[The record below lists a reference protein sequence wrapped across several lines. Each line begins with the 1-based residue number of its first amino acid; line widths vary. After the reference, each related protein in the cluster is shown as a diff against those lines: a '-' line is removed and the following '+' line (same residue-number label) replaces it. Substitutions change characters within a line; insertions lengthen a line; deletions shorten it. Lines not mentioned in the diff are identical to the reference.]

1 MCAIQYSLLLFSD
14 AMCAVQFI
22 IVFRCY
28 VCSTVYYCYQMLCV
42 RYSLLLFSDAM
53 CAVQFIIPSII
64 VVDSEKTAED
74 QIRFKGTMSVIS
86 IDQPYIHG
94 NA

>member
-1 MCAIQYSLLLFSD
+1 MLCVQYSLLLLSD
-14 AMCAVQFI
+14 AMCADAVQFI
-22 IVFRCY
+22 IV
-28 VCSTVYYCYQMLCV
+28 
-42 RYSLLLFSDAM
+42 SDAM